1 MADQNLFLQRE
12 ARVFLQA
19 LPGTTDQSDATKI
32 YEIPVL
38 EGFSFSQAGNLSEIT
53 ISEASSDGFTSRR
66 GRMAYT
72 DNLSPAEFS
81 FSTYAR
87 PFKSAGTGT
96 GAADLH
102 STAAEQMHDCT
113 EVLWAMMCDDHNTT
127 GDIDIPAS
135 GQISGIKGVF
145 NGTLQSHPN
154 FNSTDFLQL
163 AKHNLIFQ
171 FGEGITVGGV
181 HSPAQTYLVKDA
193 VMNEVT
199 MNFDIDGVC
208 TYEWSGFGTIIK
220 ELTAGGTDG
229 PTNANLNNVTP
240 IVNEGIHATNNLI
253 MNRLSTLTID
263 EVLDP
268 NNIYDGSSSD
278 EYTVTMT
285 GGSITIS
292 NNIEYVT
299 PASLNSVSLPLAHFA
314 GTRSVSG
321 SFTCYL
327 NGADDSSAELF
338 ADIIESS
345 KFDVTNMFKLQAQIG
360 GAFVGTGS
368 PTEPHIRVTL
378 PACHLEIPNLNVEEV
393 LSLEVNFHGLP
404 NNGSVAF
411 DTTTGTPVATAP
423 TEFAITGGNEIQIDW
438 EGPAPSTST
447 SYNAGT

>member
-19 LPGTTDQSDATKI
+19 LPGTTDQSDGTKI

-38 EGFSFSQAGNLSEIT
+38 EGFSFSQAGNISEIT
-53 ISEASSDGFTSRR
+53 LTEASSDGVTSRR

-87 PFKSAGTGT
+87 PFKSEASDTALNADRNGT
-96 GAADLH
+96 A
-102 STAAEQMHDCT
+102 QMHDCT
-113 EVLWAMMCDDHNTT
+113 EILWAMMCDDHSAAA
-127 GDIDIPAS
+127 DVDVPAS
-135 GQISGIKGVF
+135 GTASDIIGIAG
-145 NGTLQSHPN
+145 GTLQSHPD
-154 FNSTDFLQL
+154 FGSTDFLQL

-171 FGEGITVGGV
+171 FGEGTG
-181 HSPAQTYLVKDA
+181 SDPYFPAQSYLIKDA
-193 VMNEVT
+193 VINEVT

-229 PTNANLNNVTP
+229 PTNANLNNTTP
-240 IVNEGIHATNNLI
+240 IVSEGIHATNNLI
-253 MNRLSTLTID
+253 MNRLSTLSIT

-268 NNIYDGSSSD
+268 NNNYDSSASD
-278 EYTVTMT
+278 AYTVTMT

-327 NGADDSSAELF
+327 NGANDSSAELF

-360 GAFVGTGS
+360 GAFSGSGTV
-368 PTEPHIRVTL
+368 TEPHIRVTL

-411 DTTTGTPVATAP
+411 NTTTGTPVAIAP
-423 TEFAITGGNEIQIDW
+423 TEFNITGGNEIQIDW
-438 EGPAPSTST
+438 EGPVPSTST